1 MKFSVDPWDPAYGT
15 SLDSGPG
22 EPMAEA
28 DVGVEIPA
36 QRWAPVPPDPAVDL
50 PSAVLFV
57 DGVRRVDAQVWVGG
71 GPGGPDAP
79 DGPDGT
85 DGTDGAAAPGLCASY
100 AAGVVCCGADGAHL
114 QPDVVVRRG
123 MFTTA
128 ADASDV
134 VTGAGAYRA
143 TSTPE
148 RPDVAPMQLLSLAL
162 QRDLAEAELVAAGS
176 ARAGRPDAD
185 DLLVVDGPVR
195 GRQELPRVI
204 GVVKTH
210 RSDYLPPERAAVVPR
225 LAAGERTPVFRVV
238 GSWERY
244 SWYLR
249 LPCPPGAPWAGIVRV
264 ECSASLSQQA
274 AVRSASVSQRVLP
287 RFASVSYKDSRAPQN
302 LYPIGGLERELRRRL
317 GDSGLLYRALR
328 RAASDG

>member
-15 SLDSGPG
+15 SLDSGPD
-22 EPMAEA
+22 EPAAEV
-28 DVGVEIPA
+28 DIGVETAPAAWAPIPA
-36 QRWAPVPPDPAVDL
+36 AAGVAP

-71 GPGGPDAP
+71 
-79 DGPDGT
+79 T
-85 DGTDGAAAPGLCASY
+85 TGTDGAAAPGLCASY
-100 AAGVVCCGADGAHL
+100 AAGVVCCCADGAHL
-114 QPDVVVRRG
+114 ERDVVVRRG

-128 ADASDV
+128 PDADDV
-134 VTGAGAYRA
+134 VTAAGTYRA
-143 TSTPE
+143 TSTDD

-162 QRDLAEAELVAAGS
+162 QRDLAEAELVAAAT
-176 ARAGRPDAD
+176 ARAGRSGDD

-195 GRQELPRVI
+195 GHQELPRVI
-204 GVVKTH
+204 GVVKSH
-210 RSDYLPPERAAVVPR
+210 RSDYLPAERAAVVPR
-225 LAAGERTPVFRVV
+225 LAAGERTPVFRIV

-244 SWYLR
+244 TWYLR
-249 LPCPPGAPWAGIVRV
+249 LPCPPGAPWAGVVRV
-264 ECSASLSQQA
+264 ECAASLPADA
-274 AVRSASVSQRVLP
+274 AVRTATVTQRVLP

-317 GDSGLLYRALR
+317 GDSALLYRALR

>member
-15 SLDSGPG
+15 SLDAGPEG
-22 EPMAEA
+22 PAAEV
-28 DVGVEIPA
+28 DTGVEVAPA
-36 QRWAPVPPDPAVDL
+36 AWAPVPADPAVVP

-71 GPGGPDAP
+71 S
-79 DGPDGT
+79 
-85 DGTDGAAAPGLCASY
+85 DGAAAPGLCASY
-100 AAGVVCCGADGAHL
+100 AAGVVCCCADGAHL
-114 QPDVVVRRG
+114 APDVVVRRG

-128 ADASDV
+128 PEAVDV

-143 TSTPE
+143 TTTPD

-162 QRDLAEAELVAAGS
+162 QRDLAGAELVAAAT
-176 ARAGRPDAD
+176 ARGAHSTED

-195 GRQELPRVI
+195 GHQELPRVI

-210 RSDYLPPERAAVVPR
+210 HSDYLPPELAAVVPR

-238 GSWERY
+238 GAWERFT
-244 SWYLR
+244 WYLR
-249 LPCPPGAPWAGIVRV
+249 LPCPPGAPWAGVVRV
-264 ECSASLSQQA
+264 ECAASLLPDA
-274 AVRSASVSQRVLP
+274 AIRTAAVSQRVLP
-287 RFASVSYKDSRAPQN
+287 RFASVAYKDSRAPQN

-317 GDSGLLYRALR
+317 GDSALLYRALR